1 MTENKENNKKKDMRH
16 REPNNQNV
24 RCKSNSINDNVKC
37 EWTKQS
43 NQKEEI
49 IRLDLENKNKI
60 DPLLAK
66 NTVSTVPVLYLI
78 SQWRAF

>member
-1 MTENKENNKKKDMRH
+1 MTENKENNKKKDVRH
-16 REPNNQNV
+16 REPKNQNV

-49 IRLDLENKNKI
+49 IRLDLKNKNKI
-60 DPLLAK
+60 QLSA
-66 NTVSTVPVLYLI
+66 TYRGHTLYRKKQI
-78 SQWRAF
+78 NWK